1 MEEEILA
8 NAETEPTQSEDA
20 EPAPAEEVEVIARM
34 TNLADSG
41 QDDFVNDWTAM
52 AKQALYEQGISN
64 AYLGSENAKYI
75 LGKAV
80 TDLIEDGDF
89 SSTTLS
95 LIATLR
101 VNHPHSEDDADV

>member
-1 MEEEILA
+1 MA
-8 NAETEPTQSEDA
+8 NENN
-20 EPAPAEEVEVIARM
+20 VIKVM

-41 QDDFVNDWTAM
+41 QDEFVQDWTQM
-52 AKQALYEQGISN
+52 AKQMLYEQGISN
-64 AYLGSENAKYI
+64 AYLNSNDAQYI

-89 SSTTLS
+89 TSTTLS

-101 VNHPHSEDDADV
+101 INHPHSEDANV